1 VKSVVRIAVGIAVVL
16 VGLAIATPASAHVTV
31 NPREATQGE
40 YARLAFRVPN
50 ESDSAATIA
59 LEVHFPEEAPI
70 PSVSV
75 GQVPGWTAEVTY
87 RTLDTPLD
95 GGHGEQ
101 ITEVVDFITWTAD
114 GDEAAIQPGE
124 FGEFPISVG
133 PMPEVDQVMFPAL
146 QTYADDQIV
155 RWIDPP
161 EEGQEPEHPAP
172 VLTLLAGG
180 NSPGPPAAPAGGGAA
195 SPGPEPAAQESETG
209 AGAEDGSD
217 AGIWL
222 GLAGLVAGLAGLALG
237 GVALVRTRSRAEVSP

>member
-1 VKSVVRIAVGIAVVL
+1 VRSVFRIAIGLAVVL
-16 VGLAIATPASAHVTV
+16 VGLAVATPASAHVTV

-40 YARLAFRVPN
+40 YAALTFRAPN
-50 ESDSAATIA
+50 ESDTAATIA
-59 LEVHFPEEAPI
+59 LEVHFPEEAPV

-87 RTLDTPLD
+87 RTLDTPLE

-114 GDEAAIQPGE
+114 SDDSAIQPGE
-124 FGEFPISVG
+124 FGEFPISAG
-133 PMPEVDQVMFPAL
+133 PMPEVEQVMFPTL
-146 QTYADDQIV
+146 QTYSDDQVV

-172 VLTLLAGG
+172 VLSLL
-180 NSPGPPAAPAGGGAA
+180 PAGDGGDPTEA
-195 SPGPEPAAQESETG
+195 PVPAAQQTET
-209 AGAEDGSD
+209 EDDGSD
-217 AGIWL
+217 AGTWL

-237 GVALVRTRSRAEVSP
+237 GAAFARTRSRAEVSP